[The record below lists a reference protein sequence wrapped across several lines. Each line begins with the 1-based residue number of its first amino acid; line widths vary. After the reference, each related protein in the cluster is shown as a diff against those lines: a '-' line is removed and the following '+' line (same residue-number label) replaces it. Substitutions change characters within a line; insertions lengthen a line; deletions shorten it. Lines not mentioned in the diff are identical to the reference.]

1 MFNNRGV
8 LEVPYTRNTFFTF
21 FANSIEFRFIHF
33 ENVRKKIIFKGSSSS
48 FSSSPS
54 DDFSLLCARKAGRI
68 HAWRTL
74 FININNVENMNSIE
88 KFDGTGEALSF
99 LRHMDRQFES
109 NRQLFK
115 RKKKKEKVR
124 ERNGKRAAV
133 YRCVARRTRT

>member
-1 MFNNRGV
+1 
-8 LEVPYTRNTFFTF
+8 
-21 FANSIEFRFIHF
+21 
-33 ENVRKKIIFKGSSSS
+33 
-48 FSSSPS
+48 
-54 DDFSLLCARKAGRI
+54 
-68 HAWRTL
+68 
-74 FININNVENMNSIE
+74 MNLIE

-115 RKKKKEKVR
+115 RKKNEKVR